1 MAKDRRGTRPKP
13 QAAPSG
19 TNKKAVF
26 SFVAGVVGFVILPL
40 AAPVVA
46 ILYGVTARKEIAAD
60 PEQSGDG
67 YAKAGIV
74 LGVIG
79 IFFGIA
85 LLAFLV
91 SR

>member
-1 MAKDRRGTRPKP
+1 MARSKRGARAKP

-26 SFVAGVVGFVILPL
+26 SFVAGIVGFVIPL

-46 ILYGVTARKEIAAD
+46 ILYGVAARKEIAAD

-67 YAKAGIV
+67 YAKAGIA

-79 IFFGIA
+79 IPVGIV
-85 LLAFLV
+85 LLAVLI
-91 SR
+91 S

>member
-1 MAKDRRGTRPKP
+1 MAKSRRGPKAKP

-26 SFVAGVVGFVILPL
+26 SFVAGIVGFVLFL
-40 AAPVVA
+40 AAPIVA
-46 ILYGVTARKEIAAD
+46 ILFGLAARKEIAAD

-67 YAKAGIV
+67 YAKAGII

-79 IFFGIA
+79 IPYGIVVLA
-85 LLAFLV
+85 LLAT
-91 SR
+91 